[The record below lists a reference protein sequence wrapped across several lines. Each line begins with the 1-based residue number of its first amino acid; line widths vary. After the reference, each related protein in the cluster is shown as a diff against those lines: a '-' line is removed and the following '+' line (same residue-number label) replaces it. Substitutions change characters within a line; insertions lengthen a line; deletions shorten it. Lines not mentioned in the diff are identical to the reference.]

1 VREGYEPDKH
11 APLQPHGDE
20 QNHNLDH
27 PFRVGDGDDDLD
39 GDADT
44 WEQRNYEGEDGD
56 GDDKGGDGGKDK
68 KSPPYGSFREE
79 REIWGDSRDS

>member
-11 APLQPHGDE
+11 SPLQPHGDE

-27 PFRVGDGDDDLD
+27 PFSVGDGEVTPD
-39 GDADT
+39 GDAKQ
-44 WEQRNYEGEDGD
+44 WEHQDYEGESE
-56 GDDKGGDGGKDK
+56 GDDGHGKRK
-68 KSPPYGSFREE
+68 KSPSYGSFREE